1 MGGDAA
7 KRLHRLRSG
16 LRAARFHGSGRD
28 AGVALHGLGDHL
40 RTLATDRTVSSLLPK
55 VEDLC
60 EDVLDALETFKGD
73 VNVQEAGLAL
83 ICTLLGEVGAT
94 AGCHALAGSALSR
107 RCWLVVRVLA
117 THVTHVS
124 IQSLGL
130 RAIALLCTSVEIQQ
144 ALLHQSLDVFSV
156 VVTAMKKH
164 LMSEEIQLYGCQVLH
179 ILLRQ
184 VPEEELAQFVET
196 KEHRVLASAAWRF
209 PAQPEVVSH
218 ALAALHTLASVE
230 DNCEAFMSGSER
242 CYNLAVSAMM
252 SLPGSAA
259 VQERGCALLLL
270 LSSCGFGDILVLN
283 GAHGAILQALR
294 SCPESGA
301 IQASGLAC
309 LARLADALVKLSVR
323 DGEAERGR
331 DGAEEE
337 SVRWSVLVDDA
348 VCWHWL
354 EEAHA
359 ALETHGGDA
368 GVQESACVALA
379 QLLSLQPKLQLSVG
393 DGPGLIPVH
402 RAVVMAVL
410 LHPHSPAVLCAATDA
425 LLSMASACTAQV
437 KCALLE
443 KQTLTALLQAMEEQ
457 GSCARMQ
464 RGACLLLALLLAGR
478 EVPLDVMTLAVS
490 AMALA
495 MRRHAGEGE
504 VQLAAMNAVISLLS
518 PGEEEKAAGYPPS
531 PVQDEPLSGE
541 MHLAIVRNQC
551 LVEGLPRLALKA
563 MNKFISELA
572 LQEAGLRVL
581 ECLAAG
587 EGAPDL
593 LLQQGAT
600 DSTLHSMQ
608 TYPLERD
615 VQLAGLNI
623 LGFLTPLRVWG
634 STTLSVLAEVITVAM
649 QAFGEYEDIQLQGC
663 SLALALLKSSPQA
676 PKLFLKVSFHN
687 ILFPIMKS
695 LILRNKQCQFLAVCS
710 QCMVCMTRRQGVRDS
725 MLRAASE
732 AGDAELAEFLLLLD
746 ADPNES
752 TGHDSLLCK
761 ACAQQDVA
769 LTELLLKHGACE
781 ADVHAALRQSLVHG
795 NADIVGLLLHRLGS
809 DPANKAVSLGRLR
822 LASLHAA
829 WLRPLFTQSKRHA
842 GRTGLGVGSRVAG
855 FVLHWLEEAGS
866 PAVGSSVPASLWEM
880 DLGESALWD
889 GALLG
894 NSFGKDDTDG
904 TKLAFKL
911 WGDVSGGAC
920 DASVESPSPTASQKT
935 QEGAH
940 DVVHSVDLSGN
951 ELSGDISGVL
961 LTQWLMPH
969 LSKLLRLDL
978 QQNRLTAISPALAT
992 ALKSLTSLNLS
1003 DNGFQ
1008 EFPRAVLLIESLA
1021 HLGLSHNCLASP
1033 LRFDSPVRCSHL
1045 RTLNLSHNGIAAF
1058 PEGLPSSFGNLDEL
1072 LLEGNK
1078 IKSIPTGLN
1087 LPHLRHLDVSRN
1099 DLEGLPGDLATTLP
1113 ALETLLISHNR
1124 LGLVGNLPSKLSTV
1138 KLSDNELDCVPSA
1151 ILNLQ
1156 QLRVVDLGSNCITVV
1171 PRPSLWRTG
1180 MLKELLLGNNLVE
1193 AVELTGA
1200 SGTWARLEKL
1210 HLGHNRMTEVPKGIG
1225 QLESLTSLDLS
1236 YNDITTLPNELG
1248 GLHRLWDL
1256 QLDALKLDLDLTQF
1270 GKTKD
1275 LLRFLYH
1282 RLRKAVPYNRMKL
1295 MVMGSAGRG
1304 KSTLL
1309 RRLQREKLLV
1319 STATLGVDVR
1329 DWAVLHRQRKYIL
1342 NCWDFAGQEEFY
1354 STHPCFMSQRALYV
1368 LVYDAS
1374 RGPDEVAS
1382 LRPWLMNIKVRAPL
1396 CPVILVGTHEDK
1408 IATEEKETLMRS
1420 SVRCIEELCTE
1431 IQLTNIAD
1439 HKVVCC
1445 LEESGN
1451 IKSLRES
1458 IVQAVRDFK
1467 IKGQPVMGQLI
1478 PHSYGQ
1484 LEERLCVE
1492 RGRLAAGFP
1501 VISRSRLQDLVAD
1514 SQIPLDS
1521 EELPHAT
1528 RFLHEAGVLLHYD
1541 DPALQLTDLY
1551 FLDPQWLC
1559 SLMAQV
1565 VTVREVNPFGS
1576 TGLLRR
1582 ADVEAF
1588 LLRRSGFPQEYVGHY
1603 IRLLERFQIALPL
1616 GDHGDTLLV
1625 PSSLPEGRPA
1635 LELPGEPGELVL
1647 TRWYC
1652 MPYFPMGFWAR
1663 LITRILAFSSYMLS
1677 APGSFLQPSRKYW
1690 RQGLSLHW
1698 GPDAYC
1704 LLEAANLK
1712 YCPTDSSLKITVPN
1726 SKRGWLLLGR
1736 AVDHVDSLIE
1746 EWFPGLLEPHDG
1758 AESSAALL
1766 HQWAGLG
1773 PADDTQPPCVRLAAL
1788 QDIAESDDVVFFP
1801 RVGERHSSGPEEER
1815 EQETRIPI
1823 AQLAP
1828 DVVLADVPDH
1838 LQLELSSFTLEQ
1850 SAEHL
1855 LGEGGFGSVYR
1866 ALYGG
1871 DQVAVKIF
1879 NKHISQTHPHR
1890 LMRQELAVLSRS
1902 RHPSLVSLLAVGLR
1916 PRLLVM
1922 ELAPRG
1928 SLAGVMERE
1937 GELHRTLKH
1946 RIALHVAHGLRF
1958 LHASMIIYRDLKPD
1972 NVLLFTLQPN
1982 AAVIAKIADYGIARH
1997 CCTMGMV
2004 SPDGTPG
2011 YRAPE
2016 VVKGGVMYDQQAD
2029 VYAFGLLLYD
2039 LLTGGRRIVEG
2050 QRYPHE
2056 FDELASSGKL
2066 PDPVTYYGCSPWPDV
2081 QELIAACLQPEPQQR
2096 PAASQLVSRLA
2107 SPELLSLV
2115 AVVAAPVRRTPPDL
2129 VVVGQLDGPNVW
2141 LSGGD
2146 QPRDGSSGEAESD
2159 LQING
2164 QAGEEEDPLQPS
2176 DEKTAGVELCC
2187 LDLTGKVLH
2196 REVLPDQRVLS
2207 LCSAEVNKRQWVL
2220 AGTRSGRVW
2229 AVSAAP
2235 ERGRHSLHCL
2245 AEPVT
2250 ALLFVAA
2257 YQNASAVL
2265 AGTANGTLA
2274 VFVVN
2279 SLETPGCVVNTVHGV
2294 GSPGR
2299 PVTCLTVAPSAPL
2312 DRTVWGA
2319 CGTQL
2324 FALNNNL
2331 QVAKVIETTPM
2342 GSRRGAVPGSSVAC
2356 MAVGK
2361 QVFTATEG
2369 TSRLQVWDMTTD
2381 WGHGAIDCAPLLREQ
2396 YGRDRQAAHVQSL
2409 LVQRNTAL
2417 WVGTSGG
2424 VLLLLDALSRQP
2436 LLVTQRLHG
2445 PLRHLLPAQSSSDRY
2460 PKNLIFAL
2468 GSNIAK
2474 KDDKAGPVCV
2484 LVWDANLPHHARNL
2498 QNHLAVRHDLEA
2510 KMLNGPFME

>member
-40 RTLATDRTVSSLLPK
+40 RTLAADRT
-55 VEDLC
+55 
-60 EDVLDALETFKGD
+60 
-73 VNVQEAGLAL
+73 
-83 ICTLLGEVGAT
+83 
-94 AGCHALAGSALSR
+94 
-107 RCWLVVRVLA
+107 
-117 THVTHVS
+117 
-124 IQSLGL
+124 
-130 RAIALLCTSVEIQQ
+130 
-144 ALLHQSLDVFSV
+144 
-156 VVTAMKKH
+156 
-164 LMSEEIQLYGCQVLH
+164 
-179 ILLRQ
+179 

-196 KEHRVLASAAWRF
+196 KEHRR
-209 PAQPEVVSH
+209 VS
-218 ALAALHTLASVE
+218 VP
-230 DNCEAFMSGSER
+230 
-242 CYNLAVSAMM
+242 
-252 SLPGSAA
+252 PG
-259 VQERGCALLLL
+259 
-270 LSSCGFGDILVLN
+270 GFGDILVLN

-331 DGAEEE
+331 DDAEEE
-337 SVRWSVLVDDA
+337 SVRWSVLVDGA
-348 VCWHWL
+348 ACWHWL

-359 ALETHGGDA
+359 ALEMHGGDA
-368 GVQESACVALA
+368 G
-379 QLLSLQPKLQLSVG
+379 
-393 DGPGLIPVH
+393 
-402 RAVVMAVL
+402 
-410 LHPHSPAVLCAATDA
+410 
-425 LLSMASACTAQV
+425 V

-443 KQTLTALLQAMEEQ
+443 KQTLTALLQAMEEH

-464 RGACLLLALLLAGR
+464 RGACLLLSLLLAGR
-478 EVPLDVMTLAVS
+478 AVPLDVMTVAVS

-504 VQLAAMNAVISLLS
+504 
-518 PGEEEKAAGYPPS
+518 E
-531 PVQDEPLSGE
+531 EPLSGE
-541 MHLAIVRNQC
+541 MHLAI
-551 LVEGLPRLALKA
+551 
-563 MNKFISELA
+563 FISELA
-572 LQEAGLRVL
+572 VQEAGLRVL

-608 TYPLERD
+608 TYPRERD

-634 STTLSVLAEVITVAM
+634 STTLSVLAEVIT
-649 QAFGEYEDIQLQGC
+649 GC

-676 PKLFLKVSFHN
+676 PKIFLK
-687 ILFPIMKS
+687 
-695 LILRNKQCQFLAVCS
+695 
-710 QCMVCMTRRQGVRDS
+710 CMVCMTRRQGVRDS

-732 AGDAELAEFLLLLD
+732 AGDAELAEFLLLMD

-761 ACAQQDVA
+761 QDVA

-781 ADVHAALRQSLVHG
+781 ADVHAALRQSLARG

-866 PAVGSSVPASLWEM
+866 PAVGGSVPASLWEM
-880 DLGESALWD
+880 DLGGSALWD
-889 GALLG
+889 GALMG

-911 WGDVSGGAC
+911 WGDVSGVAC
-920 DASVESPSPTASQKT
+920 DASVESPSPPASQKT
-935 QEGAH
+935 QEGVH

-1008 EFPRAVLLIESLA
+1008 EFPLAVLLIESLVY
-1021 HLGLSHNCLASP
+1021 LGLSHNFLASP

-1045 RTLNLSHNGIAAF
+1045 RTLNLSHNGMAAF

-1072 LLEGNK
+1072 LLEG
-1078 IKSIPTGLN
+1078 
-1087 LPHLRHLDVSRN
+1087 
-1099 DLEGLPGDLATTLP
+1099 
-1113 ALETLLISHNR
+1113 
-1124 LGLVGNLPSKLSTV
+1124 
-1138 KLSDNELDCVPSA
+1138 
-1151 ILNLQ
+1151 
-1156 QLRVVDLGSNCITVV
+1156 LRVVDLGSNCITVV

-1248 GLHRLWDL
+1248 G
-1256 QLDALKLDLDLTQF
+1256 
-1270 GKTKD
+1270 
-1275 LLRFLYH
+1275 
-1282 RLRKAVPYNRMKL
+1282 
-1295 MVMGSAGRG
+1295 AGRG

-1329 DWAVLHRQRKYIL
+1329 DWAVLHRQRKFVL

-1408 IATEEKETLMRS
+1408 IAAEEKETLMGS

-1431 IQLTNIAD
+1431 IQLTNIVD
-1439 HKVVCC
+1439 H
-1445 LEESGN
+1445 
-1451 IKSLRES
+1451 
-1458 IVQAVRDFK
+1458 K

-1582 ADVEAF
+1582 ADVEGF

-1625 PSSLPEGRPA
+1625 PSRAAIS
-1635 LELPGEPGELVL
+1635 
-1647 TRWYC
+1647 T
-1652 MPYFPMGFWAR
+1652 
-1663 LITRILAFSSYMLS
+1663 TH
-1677 APGSFLQPSRKYW
+1677 GSFLQPSRKYW

-1726 SKRGWLLLGR
+1726 SKRGWVLLGR

-1758 AESSAALL
+1758 SESSAALL

-1773 PADDTQPPCVRLAAL
+1773 PADDAQPPCVRLAAL

-1801 RVGERHSSGPEEER
+1801 RVGERHLSGQEEER
-1815 EQETRIPI
+1815 EQESRIPI

-1838 LQLELSSFTLEQ
+1838 LQLDLSSFSLEQ

-1855 LGEGGFGSVYR
+1855 LGELPPARTPAIAS
-1866 ALYGG
+1866 
-1871 DQVAVKIF
+1871 
-1879 NKHISQTHPHR
+1879 
-1890 LMRQELAVLSRS
+1890 ELAVLSRS

-1916 PRLLVM
+1916 PRVLVM

-2050 QRYPHE
+2050 LRYPHE

-2066 PDPVTYYGCSPWPDV
+2066 P
-2081 QELIAACLQPEPQQR
+2081 
-2096 PAASQLVSRLA
+2096 
-2107 SPELLSLV
+2107 
-2115 AVVAAPVRRTPPDL
+2115 
-2129 VVVGQLDGPNVW
+2129 GP
-2141 LSGGD
+2141 
-2146 QPRDGSSGEAESD
+2146 
-2159 LQING
+2159 
-2164 QAGEEEDPLQPS
+2164 
-2176 DEKTAGVELCC
+2176 
-2187 LDLTGKVLH
+2187 
-2196 REVLPDQRVLS
+2196 
-2207 LCSAEVNKRQWVL
+2207 
-2220 AGTRSGRVW
+2220 
-2229 AVSAAP
+2229 
-2235 ERGRHSLHCL
+2235 
-2245 AEPVT
+2245 
-2250 ALLFVAA
+2250 
-2257 YQNASAVL
+2257 
-2265 AGTANGTLA
+2265 
-2274 VFVVN
+2274 
-2279 SLETPGCVVNTVHGV
+2279 
-2294 GSPGR
+2294 
-2299 PVTCLTVAPSAPL
+2299 
-2312 DRTVWGA
+2312 
-2319 CGTQL
+2319 
-2324 FALNNNL
+2324 
-2331 QVAKVIETTPM
+2331 
-2342 GSRRGAVPGSSVAC
+2342 
-2356 MAVGK
+2356 
-2361 QVFTATEG
+2361 
-2369 TSRLQVWDMTTD
+2369 
-2381 WGHGAIDCAPLLREQ
+2381 
-2396 YGRDRQAAHVQSL
+2396 
-2409 LVQRNTAL
+2409 
-2417 WVGTSGG
+2417 
-2424 VLLLLDALSRQP
+2424 
-2436 LLVTQRLHG
+2436 
-2445 PLRHLLPAQSSSDRY
+2445 
-2460 PKNLIFAL
+2460 
-2468 GSNIAK
+2468 
-2474 KDDKAGPVCV
+2474 
-2484 LVWDANLPHHARNL
+2484 
-2498 QNHLAVRHDLEA
+2498 
-2510 KMLNGPFME
+2510 